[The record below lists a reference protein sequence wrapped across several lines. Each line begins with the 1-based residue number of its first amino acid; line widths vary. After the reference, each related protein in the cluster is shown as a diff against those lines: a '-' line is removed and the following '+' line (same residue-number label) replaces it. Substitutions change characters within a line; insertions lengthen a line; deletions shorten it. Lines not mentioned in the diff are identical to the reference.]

1 MKHNDYWRGRF
12 EQLEAAQNRLAEN
25 SRQEIERHYRR
36 AQRELDEQIRVWYQ
50 RLATNNEISL
60 AEARR
65 WLTGQEL
72 AEFKWD
78 VQEYIKRGT
87 ENAIDG
93 RWTKQLENA
102 SACFHISRLEAL
114 KIRTQQSLETLFA
127 KQQGIV
133 GQTLGEVYRSGYY
146 HTVFEL
152 QKGFALGWDIAGI
165 DQRQLEKVL
174 AKPWAVDGKNFSE
187 RIWGNKDKLIA
198 EVHTELTRNI
208 MLGQDPQKAIDAIAK
223 KLNTSRV
230 NAGRL
235 VMTEEA
241 YFSSLAQ
248 RDCFRELG
256 VEQFEIVATLD
267 SHTSEICQE
276 LDGTVRPMSDFEPGV
291 TAPPFHVN
299 CRSTTVPY
307 FDDEFATE
315 GSLASPA
322 GASRNGER
330 AARGEDGK
338 TYYVPADM
346 TYKEWQQAFV
356 EGGDKNG
363 LQEAGGSSIIK
374 RDYDGE
380 FAKKFGKEHYDQ
392 ICDRAEK
399 CPNQDLQKVWA
410 HYEKNIA
417 VGDANNRGT
426 AYCSGNKIYLN
437 IDGVA
442 KGNSYHTPYSTL
454 FHEAG
459 HAIDGLAAQL
469 GEANGQWHFSSTY
482 QDGLF
487 PQTIKAEVDDW
498 VKAIL
503 ADMKA
508 HKADWDYWL
517 EQGWIGQESAALY
530 ASHPELKITKSMAY
544 VAVQREITSLSL
556 MQYTDI
562 SDILEGATRGK
573 IRCGIGHGGGSYWT
587 KRSYNG
593 VEWGLGTEAFAEMVS
608 ATMSNPESLATI
620 KKYLPKSYALFE
632 EMLSVLADN
641 I

>member
-1 MKHNDYWRGRF
+1 MRTSDYWRERF
-12 EQLEAAQNRLAEN
+12 VQLEAAQNRLAQAG
-25 SRQEIERHYRR
+25 RQEIERHYRR

-50 RLATNNEISL
+50 RLADNNKISL

-78 VQEYIKRGT
+78 VQEYIKRGM
-87 ENAIDG
+87 ENGIDG
-93 RWTKQLENA
+93 RWAKQLENA
-102 SACFHISRLEAL
+102 SARFHISRLEAL
-114 KIRTQQSLETLFA
+114 KIRTRQSMEQLFA
-127 KQQGIV
+127 RQQGIV
-133 GQTLGEVYRSGYY
+133 NQTLADVYRSGYY
-146 HTVFEL
+146 HTAFEL
-152 QKGFALGWDIAGI
+152 QKGFAVGWDIAAV

-174 AKPWAVDGKNFSE
+174 AKPWVVDGKNFSE

-208 MLGQDPQKAIDAIAK
+208 MLGQDPQKAIDALAK

-248 RDCFRELG
+248 RDCFAELG

-267 SHTSEICQE
+267 SHTSEICQAA
-276 LDGTVRPMSDFEPGV
+276 DGEVKPMSDFEPGV

-307 FDDEFATE
+307 FNDEFTQ
-315 GSLASPA
+315 SW
-322 GASRNGER
+322 ER
-330 AARGEDGK
+330 AARDSETGK

-346 TYKEWQQAFV
+346 TYKEWQQEFV

-363 LQEAGGSSIIK
+363 LQEAGGSGIIK
-374 RDYDGE
+374 KDYDSE

-426 AYCSGNKIYLN
+426 AYCSGNNIYLN
-437 IDGVA
+437 IYGVA
-442 KGNSYHTPYSTL
+442 KGNSYHTPYATL

-482 QDGLF
+482 QNGLF

-517 EQGWIGQESAALY
+517 EQGWIGQESVAFYAAH
-530 ASHPELKITKSMAY
+530 SDLKITKSMAY
-544 VAVQREITSLSL
+544 VAVQRKITSLSL

-593 VEWGLGTEAFAEMVS
+593 VEWGLGTEAFAEMLS
-608 ATMSNPESLATI
+608 ATMSNPESLATL
-620 KKYLPKSYALFE
+620 KAYLPKSYALFE